1 VTPRDTENSPVAAQT
16 APAPAPAR
24 VRVADYIAT
33 RLAELGLSHVFLV
46 TGGGAMH
53 LNDAFGRAAG
63 LSVVCCHHEQACA
76 MAAEGYAR
84 LGGRPAILNVTTGP
98 GGINALNGVFGAYT
112 DSIPMV
118 VVSGQVR
125 RETIA
130 SNFSHDLRQLGD
142 QEVDI
147 VRMVGGITKSA
158 VTVQDPTRIRYEI
171 EKAYHL
177 AVTGRP
183 GPTWVDV
190 PIDIQG
196 SYVYPALLPAF
207 DPLAEGAGEPLAVPA
222 ERGRLRGAALAA
234 AARATLERLRKAER
248 PCLLPGTGVRIA
260 GAAELFLRVAER
272 IGAPIATAF
281 NAHDLVADDHPLYAG
296 RAGTVGDRAGNF
308 AVQNADC
315 LLVLGCR
322 LNIRQISYNWGSFA
336 REAYRIMVDI
346 DRSELTKPTLSIDL
360 PVHADLVEF
369 LTALEVELDAQGW
382 APASSEYLAWCRE
395 RHARYPVTLAEYW
408 EKPAPVNP
416 YCFASCLFEQLDD
429 DDIVV
434 TGDGTACVVTFQAAR
449 LKQGQ
454 RLFSNSG
461 SASMGYDV
469 PAAIG
474 AWHAAPAGARRVVCI
489 AGDGSVMMNLQEL
502 QTIVGE
508 RLPIKLF
515 VLNNDG
521 YHSIRQ
527 TQQNYFPDNVVGCG
541 PESGVTFP
549 DFQKLGAAFGFPVTH
564 IAAHA
569 GMAEMIKAVLDGPGP
584 HLCEVVLDKAQP
596 FAPKLSSRR
605 LEDGRMVTSALEDL
619 APFLSREEL
628 AGNMLIPPAEE

>member
-1 VTPRDTENSPVAAQT
+1 MAPKDTPTSAVVADTA
-16 APAPAPAR
+16 APAPPAR
-24 VRVADYIAT
+24 VRVADYVAT
-33 RLAELGLSHVFLV
+33 RLAQLGLSHV
-46 TGGGAMH
+46 H

-118 VVSGQVR
+118 VISGQVR

-130 SNFSHDLRQLGD
+130 TNFSHDLRQLGD

-171 EKAYHL
+171 EKAHHL

-196 SYVYPALLPAF
+196 SYVDPASLAPF
-207 DPLAEGAGEPLAVPA
+207 DALAEGAGEPLAVPA
-222 ERGRLRGAALAA
+222 ERGRLRGDALRI
-234 AARATLERLRKAER
+234 AARTLIERLRQAER

-260 GAAELFLRVAER
+260 GAADVFLRIAER
-272 IGAPIATAF
+272 IGAPVATAF

-336 REAYRIMVDI
+336 REAYRVMVDI
-346 DRSELTKPTLSIDL
+346 DRAELSKPTLSIDL
-360 PVHADLVEF
+360 PIHADLVEF
-369 LTALEVELDAQGW
+369 LTVLEAELDAEAW
-382 APASSEYLAWCRE
+382 APTNSDYLAWCRE
-395 RHARYPVTLAEYW
+395 RHARYPVTQPEYW
-408 EKPAPVNP
+408 QTPAPVNP
-416 YCFASCLFEQLDD
+416 YCFASCLFDQLAA

-474 AWHAAPAGARRVVCI
+474 AWHAAPGARRVVCI

-502 QTIVGE
+502 QTIVGD

-549 DFQKLGAAFGFPVTH
+549 DFQKLGAAFGFPVTR

-569 GMAEMIKAVLDGPGP
+569 GMAEAIRAVLAGPGP
-584 HLCEVVLDKAQP
+584 QLCEILLDKAQP

-619 APFLSREEL
+619 APFLSREEM
-628 AGNMLIPPAEE
+628 AQNMLIPPQS

>member
-1 VTPRDTENSPVAAQT
+1 M
-16 APAPAPAR
+16 
-24 VRVADYIAT
+24 RVADYIAH
-33 RLAELGLSHVFLV
+33 RLATAGLTHVFMV

-53 LNDAFGRAAG
+53 LNDAFGRGAG
-63 LSVVCCHHEQACA
+63 LDVVCLHHEQGCA
-76 MAAEGYAR
+76 MAAEAYAR
-84 LGGRPAILNVTTGP
+84 LGGKPAILNVTTGP

-112 DSIPMV
+112 DSIPMIV
-118 VVSGQVR
+118 ISGQVR

-130 SNFSHDLRQLGD
+130 NNFPIGLRQLGD

-147 VRMVGGITKSA
+147 VRMVGGITKYA
-158 VTVQDPTRIRYEI
+158 VTVTDPAHIRYEV
-171 EKAYHL
+171 EKALHF

-196 SYVYPALLPAF
+196 SQIDPETLVGF
-207 DPLAEGAGEPLAVPA
+207 DPFEGGSERPLAVA
-222 ERGRLRGAALAA
+222 TEADTLTGSALRE
-234 AARATLERLRKAER
+234 AARAMIARLAVAER
-248 PCLLPGTGVRIA
+248 PCILPGTGVRIA
-260 GAAELFLRVAER
+260 GAADRFLKLAGRL
-272 IGAPIATAF
+272 GAPVATAF
-281 NAHDLVADDHPLYAG
+281 NAHDLMANDHPLYAG

-308 AVQNADC
+308 AVQNADF

-322 LNIRQISYNWGSFA
+322 LNIRQISYNWDSFA
-336 REAYRIMVDI
+336 RGAFQVMVDA
-346 DRSELTKPTLSIDL
+346 DKAELTKPTLSIDL
-360 PVHADLVEF
+360 PIHADLNDF
-369 LTALEVELDAQGW
+369 MDALEAELDGY
-382 APASSEYLAWCRE
+382 APSSAHSDYLGWCRA
-395 RHARYPVTLAEYW
+395 RQARYPVVQPEYW
-408 EKPAPVNP
+408 LTPSPVNP
-416 YCFASCLFEQLDD
+416 YCFAQSLFEHLDA

-434 TGDGTACVVTFQAAR
+434 TGDGTACVVTFQAAG

-474 AWHAAPAGARRVVCI
+474 AWFAAKAARRIICI
-489 AGDGSVMMNLQEL
+489 AGDGSVMMNIQEL
-502 QTIVGE
+502 QTIVGA
-508 RLPIKLF
+508 RLPVKVF

-549 DFQKLGAAFGFPVTH
+549 DFVKLGAAFGFPVSR
-564 IAAHA
+564 IDAHD
-569 GMAEMIKAVLDGPGP
+569 GMGEKIQGVLDQPGP
-584 HLCEVVLDKAQP
+584 SLCEVLLDKAQP
-596 FAPKLSSRR
+596 FSPKLSSRR
-605 LEDGRMVTSALEDL
+605 LEDGTMVTSALEDL

-628 AGNMLIPPAEE
+628 AENMLLPILGD

>member
-1 VTPRDTENSPVAAQT
+1 M
-16 APAPAPAR
+16 
-24 VRVADYIAT
+24 RVADYIAH
-33 RLAELGLSHVFLV
+33 RLAELGLTHVFLV

-53 LNDAFGRAAG
+53 LNDAFGRAPG
-63 LSVVCCHHEQACA
+63 LTYVCFHHEQACA
-76 MAAEGYAR
+76 IAADAYAR
-84 LGGRPAILNVTTGP
+84 LGGRPAVLNVTTGP

-112 DSIPMV
+112 DSLPMV
-118 VVSGQVR
+118 VISGQVR

-130 SNFSHDLRQLGD
+130 GNFPVGLRQLGD

-158 VTVQDPTRIRYEI
+158 VTVQDPQRIRYEI

-177 AVTGRP
+177 ATTGRP

-196 SYVYPALLPAF
+196 AFIVPETLPGF
-207 DPLAEGAGEPLAVPA
+207 DPRVDTFDAALATESGLLSGDE
-222 ERGRLRGAALAA
+222 LAA
-234 AARATLERLRKAER
+234 AAKAVVVELARARR
-248 PCLLPGTGVRIA
+248 PCVLPGSGIRIA
-260 GAAELFLRVAER
+260 GCEAAFHRVIAR
-272 IGAPIATAF
+272 LGAPVPTAF
-281 NAHDLVADDHPLYAG
+281 NAHDLVANDHPLYSG

-308 AVQNADC
+308 AVQNADF

-336 REAYRIMVDI
+336 RAATKAMVDV
-346 DRSELTKPTLSIDL
+346 DRAELHKPTLSIDL
-360 PVHADLVEF
+360 PIHADLNAF
-369 LTALEVELDAQGW
+369 LAALETELEGYSPPTAH
-382 APASSEYLAWCRE
+382 AEYLAWCQE
-395 RHARYPVTLAEYW
+395 RVARYPTVLPSYW
-408 EKPAPVNP
+408 QDANGVNP
-416 YCFASCLFEQLDD
+416 YCFGATLSDALEA

-434 TGDGTACVVTFQAAR
+434 TGDGTACVVVFQSAK

-454 RLFSNSG
+454 RLFSSSG
-461 SASMGYDV
+461 CASMGYDV

-474 AWHAAPAGARRVVCI
+474 AWHASGKTGRIICI
-489 AGDGSVMMNLQEL
+489 AGDGSIMMNIQEL
-502 QTIVGE
+502 QTIIGQRIPVKIF
-508 RLPIKLF
+508 L
-515 VLNNDG
+515 LNNDG

-549 DFQKLGAAFGFPVTH
+549 DFQKIGAAFGFETRRSV
-564 IAAHA
+564 AHA
-569 GMAEMIKAVLDGPGP
+569 DLAETIRLTLDGPGAQ
-584 HLCEVVLDKAQP
+584 LCEVILDKAQP

-619 APFLSREEL
+619 APFLSREEM
-628 AGNMLIPPAEE
+628 ADNMLIPMLEG

>member
-1 VTPRDTENSPVAAQT
+1 MAPKDTSTSVAD
-16 APAPAPAR
+16 PAPASAPVR
-24 VRVADYIAT
+24 VRVADYIAA
-33 RLAELGLSHVFLV
+33 RLAQLGLTHVFLV

-53 LNDAFGRAAG
+53 LNDAFGRAPG

-84 LGGRPAILNVTTGP
+84 LGGRPAVLNVTTGP

-130 SNFSHDLRQLGD
+130 GNFSHDLRQLGD

-147 VRMVGGITKSA
+147 VRMVGGITKFA

-196 SYVYPALLPAF
+196 TFIDPASLAPF
-207 DPLAEGAGEPLAVPA
+207 DSLAEGAGEPLAVPA
-222 ERGRLRGAALAA
+222 ERGRLRGDALRA
-234 AARATLERLRKAER
+234 AARTLIEHLRQAKR
-248 PCLLPGTGVRIA
+248 PCVLPGTGIRIA
-260 GAAELFLRVAER
+260 GATERFLKVAER

-308 AVQNADC
+308 AVQNADF

-336 REAYRIMVDI
+336 RAAYRVMVDI
-346 DRSELTKPTLSIDL
+346 DRAELGKPTLSIDL
-360 PVHADLVEF
+360 PIHAELVEF
-369 LTALEVELDAQGW
+369 LTVLEDELDRDDW
-382 APASSEYLAWCRE
+382 APAHADYLDWCRE
-395 RHARYPVTLAEYW
+395 RQTRYPVTLADYW

-416 YCFASCLFEQLDD
+416 YCFASCLFDQLDSD
-429 DDIVV
+429 DVVV

-449 LKQGQ
+449 LKAGQ

-474 AWHAAPAGARRVVCI
+474 AWHAASGARRVVCI

-549 DFQKLGAAFGFPVTH
+549 DFQKLGAAFGFPVTR
-564 IAAHA
+564 IAAHV
-569 GMAEMIKAVLDGPGP
+569 GMAEAIQAVLDAPGP
-584 HLCEVVLDKAQP
+584 QLCEVMLDKAQP

-619 APFLSREEL
+619 APFLSREEM
-628 AGNMLIPPAEE
+628 AQNMLITTAGE

>member
-1 VTPRDTENSPVAAQT
+1 M
-16 APAPAPAR
+16 
-24 VRVADYIAT
+24 RVADYIAS
-33 RLAELGLSHVFLV
+33 RLGELGLTDVFMV

-53 LNDAFGRAAG
+53 LNDAFGRRPG
-63 LSVVCCHHEQACA
+63 LSVICLHHEQACA
-76 MAAEGYAR
+76 MAAEAYAR
-84 LGGRPAILNVTTGP
+84 LSGRPAILNVTTGP

-130 SNFSHDLRQLGD
+130 GNFPIGLRQLGD

-147 VRMVGGITKSA
+147 VRMAGSVTKYA

-171 EKAYHL
+171 EKAAHL

-196 SYVYPALLPAF
+196 TSIDPDSLERF
-207 DPLAEGAGEPLAVPA
+207 DPSSEPYHIATEANLL
-222 ERGRLRGAALAA
+222 ESGNLRA
-234 AARATLERLRKAER
+234 AARIVIERLKEAQR

-260 GAAELFLRVAER
+260 GAAERFLRIAEMLGVPVAS
-272 IGAPIATAF
+272 AF
-281 NAHDLVADDHPLYAG
+281 NAHDLLANGNALYAG
-296 RAGTVGDRAGNF
+296 RAGTVGDRPGNF
-308 AVQNADC
+308 AVQNADF

-336 REAYRIMVDI
+336 RAAYIAMVDI
-346 DRSELTKPTLSIDL
+346 DRAELDKPTLQIDL
-360 PVHADLVEF
+360 PIHADLNAF
-369 LTALEVELDAQGW
+369 LDALEAEIEGY
-382 APASSEYLAWCRE
+382 APPPAHTDYLAWCRA
-395 RHARYPVTLAEYW
+395 RVARYPTVLPEYW
-408 EKPAPVNP
+408 QSANGVNP
-416 YCFASCLFEQLDD
+416 YCFGHALFEQLDPD
-429 DDIVV
+429 DVVV
-434 TGDGTACVVTFQAAR
+434 TGDGTACVVIFQSATI
-449 LKQGQ
+449 KQGQ

-461 SASMGYDV
+461 SASMGYDL

-474 AWHAAPAGARRVVCI
+474 AYYGNRQARRIVCV

-502 QTIVGE
+502 QSVVGLA
-508 RLPIKLF
+508 LPVKVF

-527 TQQNYFPDNVVGCG
+527 TQQNYFPDNVVGVG

-549 DFQKLGAAFGFPVTH
+549 NFVKLADAFGLPSCRIESHDTL
-564 IAAHA
+564 
-569 GMAEMIKAVLDGPGP
+569 AEQIRQTLNGTGPR
-584 HLCEVVLDKAQP
+584 LCEVMLDKSQP
-596 FAPKLSSRR
+596 FAPKLSSRK
-605 LEDGRMVTSALEDL
+605 LEDGGMVTSALEDL
-619 APFLSREEL
+619 APFLPREEF
-628 AGNMLIPPAEE
+628 AENMIIPISEP

>member
-1 VTPRDTENSPVAAQT
+1 M
-16 APAPAPAR
+16 
-24 VRVADYIAT
+24 RVADYIAEI
-33 RLAELGLSHVFLV
+33 LAAKGMTHVFLV

-53 LNDAFGRAAG
+53 LNDAFGRAKG
-63 LSVVCCHHEQACA
+63 LTYVAMHHEQACA

-84 LGGRPAILNVTTGP
+84 MGGRPAILNVTTGP

-130 SNFSHDLRQLGD
+130 NNFSSGLRQLGD

-158 VTVQDPTRIRYEI
+158 VTVQDPQRIRYEI
-171 EKAYHL
+171 ERAYHL

-196 SYVYPALLPAF
+196 AQIDPMTLVAF
-207 DPLAEGAGEPLAVPA
+207 DPTTAPDSETAAPTEA
-222 ERGRLRGAALAA
+222 GAATGVALDSMVDDLLKRLASS
-234 AARATLERLRKAER
+234 KR
-248 PCLLPGTGVRIA
+248 PCILPGTGVRIA
-260 GAAELFLRVAER
+260 GAVDRFLKIAKRLNV
-272 IGAPIATAF
+272 PVATAF
-281 NAHDLVADDHPLYAG
+281 NAHDVMADDNPLFVG
-296 RAGTVGDRAGNF
+296 QPGTVGDRAGNF
-308 AVQNADC
+308 AVQNCDF

-322 LNIRQISYNWGSFA
+322 LNIRQISYNWDSFA
-336 REAYRIMVDI
+336 RAAFKVMVDV
-346 DRSELTKPTLSIDL
+346 DTAELTKPTLKIDL
-360 PVHADLVEF
+360 PIHADLNAF
-369 LTALEVELDAQGW
+369 LDALEARVEGYS
-382 APASSEYLAWCRE
+382 APTSHADYLAWCRQ
-395 RHARYPVTLAEYW
+395 RLARYPVVLQSYW
-408 EKPAPVNP
+408 KDADGVNP
-416 YCFASCLFEQLDD
+416 YCFASGLFDALEADD
-429 DDIVV
+429 AVI
-434 TGDGTACVVTFQAAR
+434 TGDGTACVVTFQSAK

-474 AWHAAPAGARRVVCI
+474 AFYADNAPKRIVCI
-489 AGDGSVMMNLQEL
+489 AGDGSIMMNIQEL
-502 QTIVGE
+502 QTIVGQKI
-508 RLPIKLF
+508 PIKLF

-549 DFQKLGAAFGFPVTH
+549 DFQRLGEAFGLTVRRTSSH
-564 IAAHA
+564 DDMTAAIAATLE
-569 GMAEMIKAVLDGPGP
+569 GLGPQ
-584 HLCEVVLDKAQP
+584 LCEVILDKAQP

-605 LEDGRMVTSALEDL
+605 LEDGRMVTSAMEDL

-628 AGNMLIPPAEE
+628 AENMLIPLLEG

>member
-1 VTPRDTENSPVAAQT
+1 
-16 APAPAPAR
+16 
-24 VRVADYIAT
+24 VRVADYIAC
-33 RLAELGLSHVFLV
+33 RLAELGLTDVFMV

-53 LNDAFGRAAG
+53 LNDAFGRCPG
-63 LSVVCCHHEQACA
+63 LRVICLHHEQACA
-76 MAAEGYAR
+76 MAAEAYAR

-112 DSIPMV
+112 DSIPMIV
-118 VVSGQVR
+118 ISGQVR

-130 SNFSHDLRQLGD
+130 GNFPIGLRQLGD

-147 VRMVGGITKSA
+147 VRMVGGITKYA
-158 VTVQDPTRIRYEI
+158 VTVQDPVRIRYEI
-171 EKAYHL
+171 EKAAHL

-183 GPTWVDV
+183 GPVWVDV

-196 SYVYPALLPAF
+196 TQIDSAALSAF
-207 DPLAEGAGEPLAVPA
+207 DPAAEPYHAATEANPLEGAD
-222 ERGRLRGAALAA
+222 LRA
-234 AARATLERLRKAER
+234 AARAVVARLAAAER
-248 PCLLPGTGVRIA
+248 PCILPGTGVRIG
-260 GAAELFLRVAER
+260 GAAERFLRVAQKL
-272 IGAPIATAF
+272 GAPVASAF
-281 NAHDLVADDHPLYAG
+281 NAHDLVANDHALYAG
-296 RAGTVGDRAGNF
+296 RAGTVGDRPGNF
-308 AVQNADC
+308 AVQNADF

-322 LNIRQISYNWGSFA
+322 LNIRQISYNWDSFA
-336 REAYRIMVDI
+336 RAAYVAMVDI
-346 DRSELTKPTLSIDL
+346 DRAELAKPTLHIDL
-360 PVHADLVEF
+360 PVHADLAAF
-369 LTALEVELDAQGW
+369 LEALENELEGYARP
-382 APASSEYLAWCRE
+382 PAHADYLAWCRA
-395 RHARYPVTLAEYW
+395 RVARYPTVLPEYW
-408 EKPAPVNP
+408 QNADGVNP
-416 YCFASCLFEQLDD
+416 YCFGQALFEQLTPEDV
-429 DDIVV
+429 VV
-434 TGDGTACVVTFQAAR
+434 TGDGTACVVTFQSAV

-474 AWHAAPAGARRVVCI
+474 AYYADRKARRIICI

-502 QTIVGE
+502 QSIVGPG
-508 RLPIKLF
+508 LPVKVF

-549 DFQKLGAAFGFPVTH
+549 DFIRLGEALGFPSRRIETH
-564 IAAHA
+564 DTLAALIRHTLE
-569 GMAEMIKAVLDGPGP
+569 GDGPQ
-584 HLCEVVLDKAQP
+584 LCEVMLDKAQP

-619 APFLSREEL
+619 APFLTREEL
-628 AGNMLIPPAEE
+628 ADNMLIPLLES